1 MITLTMITL
10 TMITLT
16 MKTLNVIIINGPN
29 CYNTNKEREKEY
41 SVTWK

>member
-29 CYNTNKEREKEY
+29 CYNTKRERK
-41 SVTWK
+41 STV